1 MVKQGNLIEP
11 CCCERQLPIIIN
23 EGRGAA
29 QYVTMG
35 DVTVA
40 KMYASV
46 AYLSGSRV
54 VTIVSPK
61 ITAELLKP
69 VKTWM
74 QRGWTDRLQLLCQD
88 AEGAEVAARTVF
100 GDSIADNA
108 DIVTIAKDDQMTGQ
122 QALILDGDKGVT
134 CITGPLL
141 SRTQAGLCLYSVSV
155 RQEPDAVVGAIYSR
169 VRSRTV
175 EMRNEIA
182 TPHSDHRSEKGEMR
196 NENKEMNND
205 NTTDNE
211 ELDKGLAPEAQG
223 AAGAETEE

>member
-1 MVKQGNLIEP
+1 MKQGNLIEP

-29 QYVTMG
+29 MAVSYGDITM
-35 DVTVA
+35 A
-40 KMYASV
+40 KLYASV

-88 AEGAEVAARTVF
+88 AEGALAAARTVL
-100 GDSIADNA
+100 GGSIADNA

-122 QALILDGDKGVT
+122 QALVLDGDKGVT

-169 VRSRTV
+169 VSSRTV
-175 EMRNEIA
+175 EMRN
-182 TPHSDHRSEKGEMR
+182 G
-196 NENKEMNND
+196 NEEMNND
-205 NTTDNE
+205 ITTDND
-211 ELDKGLAPEAQG
+211 ELDKRLAPEAQG

>member
-1 MVKQGNLIEP
+1 MKQGNLIEP

-35 DVTVA
+35 DVSLA

-88 AEGAEVAARTVF
+88 AEGALAAARTIL
-100 GDSIADNA
+100 GDSIADNS

-175 EMRNEIA
+175 EMRNE
-182 TPHSDHRSEKGEMR
+182 
-196 NENKEMNND
+196 NEEMNND
-205 NTTDNE
+205 ITTDND

>member
-1 MVKQGNLIEP
+1 MKQGNLIEP

-23 EGRGAA
+23 EGHGAA
-29 QYVTMG
+29 MAVSYG
-35 DVTVA
+35 DVTMA
-40 KMYASV
+40 KLYASV
-46 AYLSGSRV
+46 AYLSGSRI

-88 AEGAEVAARTVF
+88 AEGALAAARTVL
-100 GDSIADNA
+100 GNSIADNA

-122 QALILDGDKGVT
+122 QALILDGDKGVL

-141 SRTQAGLCLYSVSV
+141 SRTQAGLCLYSISV

-175 EMRNEIA
+175 EMRN
-182 TPHSDHRSEKGEMR
+182 G
-196 NENKEMNND
+196 NEEMNND
-205 NTTDNE
+205 ITTDNE

-223 AAGAETEE
+223 AAGTETEE

>member
-1 MVKQGNLIEP
+1 MKQGNLIEP

-23 EGRGAA
+23 EGHGAA

-35 DVTVA
+35 DVSLA

-46 AYLSGSRV
+46 AYLSGSRI

-74 QRGWTDRLQLLCQD
+74 QRGWTERLQLLCQD
-88 AEGAEVAARTVF
+88 AEGALAAARTVL
-100 GDSIADNA
+100 GNSIADNA

-122 QALILDGDKGVT
+122 QALILDGDKGVL

-175 EMRNEIA
+175 EMRNE
-182 TPHSDHRSEKGEMR
+182 
-196 NENKEMNND
+196 NEEMNND
-205 NTTDNE
+205 ITTDND

>member
-1 MVKQGNLIEP
+1 MKQGNLIEP

-29 QYVTMG
+29 MAVSYGDITM
-35 DVTVA
+35 A
-40 KMYASV
+40 KLYASV

-74 QRGWTDRLQLLCQD
+74 QRGWTERLQLLCQD
-88 AEGAEVAARTVF
+88 AEGALAAARTVL

-175 EMRNEIA
+175 EMRNE
-182 TPHSDHRSEKGEMR
+182 
-196 NENKEMNND
+196 NEEMNND
-205 NTTDNE
+205 ITTDND
-211 ELDKGLAPEAQG
+211 ELDKRLAPEAQG

>member
-1 MVKQGNLIEP
+1 MKQGNLIEP

-74 QRGWTDRLQLLCQD
+74 QRGWTERLQLLCQD
-88 AEGAEVAARTVF
+88 AEGALAAARTVF

-122 QALILDGDKGVT
+122 QALVLDGDKGVT

-155 RQEPDAVVGAIYSR
+155 RQEPDAVVAAIYSR

-175 EMRNEIA
+175 
-182 TPHSDHRSEKGEMR
+182 EMR

-211 ELDKGLAPEAQG
+211 ELDKGLASEAQG